1 MTNQSNND
9 SNAIEY
15 LSVKKLFDGDNRY
28 VIPIYQRN
36 YAWDIEEVVQLIDDI
51 KKYDGNN
58 YYLGALMVK
67 KRADNAFE
75 VIDGQQRLTT
85 LFLILSVLNHSFKS
99 NLSFE
104 HRQNSS
110 DELNIIKQQSELTSD
125 SQIAKVYSYLI
136 KNKDSLFII
145 KDGKANDYWQ
155 AIWKN
160 VQIMQVELPNNAD
173 LNQYFERMNNRG
185 EQLEQHE
192 VIKAKLMSELKDG
205 NYRAIFSAIWNACSD
220 MSRYAVSSF
229 EPKLRDALF
238 FPNDKI
244 DESGKKI
251 DVGEYFAFYQL
262 DEFDKL
268 RDKYK
273 TVYSEKTDDKSKENQ
288 ESIELSSTVP
298 TKHTPTL
305 KNILQKKKI
314 IFSSD
319 DNQKGDGERFTS
331 IIDFSNFLAQVLYLF
346 LKDIKKD
353 IKDGG
358 IDKDDRV
365 YRLDEKN
372 LIQQFEK
379 SGLFGD
385 VAGIKAFA
393 VHFLNVRVLFDRH
406 VIKHDG
412 YDDKNDWYVYQFKK
426 SGKNN
431 DYTNVFENT
440 NEDRQIKLLQT
451 MFHYS
456 FPARNYKYWL
466 FAYLKWLNDES
477 RKKLEKHKADGCAF
491 KLPANEHIKFLEQL
505 CDKFYFN
512 RFYQN
517 DFSKEYFDIIY
528 NQEVLV
534 LNLSHDDK
542 RCAFLNTGTAVENF
556 IFNRLDY
563 ILWRKQGRWCWRN
576 DENFKTGVDLSKFLK
591 EFKFTSRNSVEHYY
605 PQNPINGE
613 KLSDNDDENGK
624 ILNNFGN
631 LCLINHSQNSSLN
644 NRMPDEKKSGYKD
657 NVARHQSVSIKQ
669 LLMFTYKAWDKN
681 TIQEHGEKM
690 IQLLNEKIST

>member
-1 MTNQSNND
+1 MTNQINND
-9 SNAIEY
+9 SNAIES
-15 LSVKKLFDGDNRY
+15 LSVKKLFDGDNGY
-28 VIPIYQRN
+28 IIPIYQRN
-36 YAWDIEEVVQLIDDI
+36 YAWDIEEVNQLINDI
-51 KKYDGNN
+51 KKHDGDN
-58 YYLGALMVK
+58 YYLGALTVK

-85 LFLILSVLNHSFKS
+85 LFLILSVLNHPFKL

-110 DELNIIKQQSELTSD
+110 DELNIIKKQGSFKDDNQ
-125 SQIAKVYSYLI
+125 SQIVKVYDYLI

-160 VQIMQVELPNNAD
+160 VQIMQVELPDNAD

-192 VIKAKLMSELKDG
+192 VIKAKLMSELKDD
-205 NYRAIFSAIWNACSD
+205 NDRAVFSAIWNACSD

-238 FPNDKI
+238 FPNDKK
-244 DESGKKI
+244 DESGKKL
-251 DVGEYFAFYQL
+251 DGGEYFSFYQL

-268 RDKYK
+268 LGKYK
-273 TVYSEKTDDKSKENQ
+273 TDETSQEIIESVSAISAEN
-288 ESIELSSTVP
+288 I
-298 TKHTPTL
+298 PTL
-305 KNILQKKKI
+305 NNILQGKAV
-314 IFSSD
+314 FSDSD
-319 DNQKGDGERFTS
+319 GNQKGDGERFTS
-331 IIDFSNFLAQVLYLF
+331 IIDFPNFLAQVLYLF
-346 LKDIKKD
+346 LKDR
-353 IKDGG
+353 KDGD

-393 VHFLNVRVLFDRH
+393 VHLLNVRVLFDRH
-406 VIKHDG
+406 MIKHDG
-412 YDDKNDWYVYQFKK
+412 YDNKNDWYIYQFKK

-456 FPARNYKYWL
+456 FPSRNYKYWL
-466 FAYLKWLNDES
+466 FAYLKWLNNES
-477 RKKLEKHKADGCAF
+477 KDKLKDCQDKGCAVVLDAG
-491 KLPANEHIKFLEQL
+491 KHIEFLENL

-512 RFYQN
+512 RFYN
-517 DFSKEYFDIIY
+517 DGKGDDYFDIIY
-528 NQEVLV
+528 KTVDEQTSVSNC
-534 LNLSHDDK
+534 D
-542 RCAFLNTGTAVENF
+542 FLHQGTDVENF

-563 ILWRKQGRWCWRN
+563 ILWKKQAKWCWRN

-591 EFKFTSRNSVEHYY
+591 DFKFTSRNSVEHYY
-605 PQNPINGE
+605 PQNPINGK

-624 ILNNFGN
+624 IINSFGN

-657 NVARHQSVSIKQ
+657 NVGRHQSVSIKQ
-669 LLMFTYKAWDKN
+669 MLMMTYKDWNEGSIK
-681 TIQEHGEKM
+681 EHGEQM
-690 IQLLNEKIST
+690 IRLLNQPISKIDAAQSDA

>member
-9 SNAIEY
+9 NNAIEY

-36 YAWDIEEVVQLIDDI
+36 YAWDIEEVVQLINDI
-51 KKYDGNN
+51 KNHDGNN
-58 YYLGALMVK
+58 YYLGALTVK
-67 KRADNAFE
+67 KRADNDFE

-85 LFLILSVLNHSFKS
+85 LFLILSVLGENF
-99 NLSFE
+99 NLNLAFE

-110 DELNIIKQQSELTSD
+110 DELNNIIEKQGELTSE
-125 SQIAKVYSYLI
+125 SQIAKVYNYLI
-136 KNKDSLFII
+136 KNKDSLFDI
-145 KDGKANDYWQ
+145 KDWQ
-155 AIWKN
+155 VNWEN
-160 VQIMQVELPNNAD
+160 VQIMQVELPDNAD

-192 VIKAKLMSELKDG
+192 VIKAKLMSKLDVDD
-205 NYRAIFSAIWNACSD
+205 RAIFSAIWNACSD

-262 DEFDKL
+262 DKFNKL

-273 TVYSEKTDDKSKENQ
+273 TVYFKKTDDKSKENQ
-288 ESIELSSTVP
+288 ESIESSSTVS
-298 TKHTPTL
+298 TENMPTL
-305 KNILQKKKI
+305 ENILQKKKI

-331 IIDFSNFLAQVLYLF
+331 IIDFPNFLSQVLYLF
-346 LKDIKKD
+346 LKD

-393 VHFLNVRVLFDRH
+393 VHLLNVRVLFDRH

-412 YDDKNDWYVYQFKK
+412 RESKDDWRIYTYQWLKKDKKNDFRNTFDK
-426 SGKNN
+426 
-431 DYTNVFENT
+431 ENSK
-440 NEDRQIKLLQT
+440 IIMLQT

-477 RKKLEKHKADGCAF
+477 RKKLEKHEANGCAF
-491 KLPANEHIKFLEQL
+491 KLPANEHIKFLEEL

-512 RFYQN
+512 RFYN
-517 DFSKEYFDIIY
+517 YASDKSSKGDDYFDIIY
-528 NQEVLV
+528 RSGDEWKPVKNC
-534 LNLSHDDK
+534 D
-542 RCAFLNTGTAVENF
+542 FLHQGTAVENF

-563 ILWRKQGRWCWRN
+563 ILWKKQAKWCWRN

-669 LLMFTYKAWDKN
+669 LLMFTHKAWDKN

>member
-36 YAWDIEEVVQLIDDI
+36 YAWDIEEVVQLINDI
-51 KKYDGNN
+51 KNHDGNN
-58 YYLGALMVK
+58 YYLGALTVK

-85 LFLILSVLNHSFKS
+85 LFLILSVLGEKFNLNLTFK
-99 NLSFE
+99 
-104 HRQNSS
+104 HRQTSS
-110 DELNIIKQQSELTSD
+110 DELNIIKQQGELTGD
-125 SQIAKVYSYLI
+125 SQIAKVYNYLI

-145 KDGKANDYWQ
+145 KDGNADDYWQ

-192 VIKAKLMSELKDG
+192 IIKAKLMSELKDD
-205 NYRAIFSAIWNACSD
+205 NDRAIFSAIWNACSD

-229 EPKLRDALF
+229 SADERKELF
-238 FPNDKI
+238 QDK
-244 DESGKKI
+244 
-251 DVGEYFAFYQL
+251 GEYFWLYENFDNLKENFQKSKKKVKKDKVQ
-262 DEFDKL
+262 DENS
-268 RDKYK
+268 YP
-273 TVYSEKTDDKSKENQ
+273 SELGEILSTNFTLIKNDKSNQ
-288 ESIELSSTVP
+288 
-298 TKHTPTL
+298 
-305 KNILQKKKI
+305 
-314 IFSSD
+314 
-319 DNQKGDGERFTS
+319 DNQYERFTS
-331 IIDFSNFLAQVLYLF
+331 IIDFPNFLAQVLYLF
-346 LKDIKKD
+346 LKDI
-353 IKDGG
+353 
-358 IDKDDRV
+358 KDDRV

-385 VAGIKAFA
+385 VADIKAFA
-393 VHFLNVRVLFDRH
+393 VHLLNVRVLFDRH

-456 FPARNYKYWL
+456 FPAKNYKYWL

-477 RKKLEKHKADGCAF
+477 RKKLEKHEADGCAF
-491 KLPANEHIKFLEQL
+491 KLPANEHIKFLEEL

-512 RFYQN
+512 RFYN
-517 DFSKEYFDIIY
+517 YTSDKSSKGDDYFDIIY
-528 NQEVLV
+528 RSGDEWKPVKNC
-534 LNLSHDDK
+534 D
-542 RCAFLNTGTAVENF
+542 FLHQGTAVENF

-563 ILWRKQGRWCWRN
+563 ILWKKQAKWCWRN

-631 LCLINHSQNSSLN
+631 LCLINHSQNSSLS

>member
-1 MTNQSNND
+1 MTNQINND
-9 SNAIEY
+9 SNDKNALEP
-15 LSVKKLFDGDNRY
+15 LSVKKLFDGNNHY
-28 VIPIYQRN
+28 IIPIYQRN
-36 YAWDIEEVVQLIDDI
+36 YAWDIEEVVQLINDI
-51 KKYDGNN
+51 KNHDGNN
-58 YYLGALMVK
+58 YYLGALTVN
-67 KRADNAFE
+67 KRADNDFE

-85 LFLILSVLNHSFKS
+85 LFLILSVLNHSFKL

-110 DELNIIKQQSELTSD
+110 DELKIIKQQSELNSD

-145 KDGKANDYWQ
+145 KDEKANDYWQ

-160 VQIMQVELPNNAD
+160 VQIMQVELPDNAD

-205 NYRAIFSAIWNACSD
+205 NDRAFFSAIWNACSD

-229 EPKLRDALF
+229 EPKLRDTLF

-244 DESGKKI
+244 DE
-251 DVGEYFAFYQL
+251 GEYFAFYQL

-273 TVYSEKTDDKSKENQ
+273 TVYSKKTDDKSKENQ
-288 ESIELSSTVP
+288 ESIESSGTVS
-298 TKHTPTL
+298 TENMPTL
-305 KNILQKKKI
+305 ENILQKKKI

-331 IIDFSNFLAQVLYLF
+331 IIDFPNLLVQVLYLF
-346 LKDIKKD
+346 LKDKNCINAD
-353 IKDGG
+353 IH
-358 IDKDDRV
+358 
-365 YRLDEKN
+365 RLDAGN
-372 LIQQFEK
+372 LNTQFEK
-379 SGLFGD
+379 SGLYDNQNEIRKFT
-385 VAGIKAFA
+385 
-393 VHFLNVRVLFDRH
+393 VHLLNIRLLFDRY

-412 YDDKNDWYVYQFKK
+412 HESKDDWCIYTYQWLKKDKKNDFR
-426 SGKNN
+426 N
-431 DYTNVFENT
+431 TFAEENAK
-440 NEDRQIKLLQT
+440 IIMLQT

-477 RKKLEKHKADGCAF
+477 RKKLEKHEVDGCAF
-491 KLPANEHIKFLEQL
+491 KLPANEYIKFLEQL

-512 RFYQN
+512 RFYN
-517 DFSKEYFDIIY
+517 YTSDKSSKGDDYFDIIY
-528 NQEVLV
+528 RSGDEWKPVKNC
-534 LNLSHDDK
+534 D
-542 RCAFLNTGTAVENF
+542 FLHQGTAVENF

-563 ILWRKQGRWCWRN
+563 ILWKKQAKWCWRN

>member
-1 MTNQSNND
+1 MT
-9 SNAIEY
+9 
-15 LSVKKLFDGDNRY
+15 
-28 VIPIYQRN
+28 
-36 YAWDIEEVVQLIDDI
+36 
-51 KKYDGNN
+51 
-58 YYLGALMVK
+58 VK

-85 LFLILSVLNHSFKS
+85 LFLILSVLGEDF
-99 NLSFE
+99 NLNLAFE

-110 DELNIIKQQSELTSD
+110 DELNIIKQQSELNGD
-125 SQIAKVYSYLI
+125 SQIAKVYNYLI

-160 VQIMQVELPNNAD
+160 VQIMQVELPSNAD

-205 NYRAIFSAIWNACSD
+205 NGRAVFSAIWNACSD
-220 MSRYAVSSF
+220 MSRHAVSSF
-229 EPKLRDALF
+229 SADERHELF
-238 FPNDKI
+238 QDK
-244 DESGKKI
+244 
-251 DVGEYFAFYQL
+251 GEYFWLYENFDNLKKNFQKTKNSDDENKISKHNEESKKLSDIL
-262 DEFDKL
+262 DEQFSL
-268 RDKYK
+268 P
-273 TVYSEKTDDKSKENQ
+273 KS
-288 ESIELSSTVP
+288 
-298 TKHTPTL
+298 L
-305 KNILQKKKI
+305 KSNK
-314 IFSSD
+314 
-319 DNQKGDGERFTS
+319 DNQYERFTS
-331 IIDFSNFLAQVLYLF
+331 IIDFPNFLAQVLYLF
-346 LKDIKKD
+346 LKDIK
-353 IKDGG
+353 DGD

-385 VAGIKAFA
+385 VAGIKAFS
-393 VHFLNVRVLFDRH
+393 VHLLNVRVLFDRH

-412 YDDKNDWYVYQFKK
+412 YDNKNDWYVYQFKK

-456 FPARNYKYWL
+456 FPAKNYKYWL

-477 RKKLEKHKADGCAF
+477 RKKLEKHEADGCVF

-512 RFYQN
+512 RFYN
-517 DFSKEYFDIIY
+517 DGKGDDYFDIIY
-528 NQEVLV
+528 QKVNERTSVS
-534 LNLSHDDK
+534 NCD
-542 RCAFLNTGTAVENF
+542 FLHQGTAVENF

-563 ILWRKQGRWCWRN
+563 ILWKKQAKWCWRN

-605 PQNPINGE
+605 SQNPVNGK

-631 LCLINHSQNSSLN
+631 LCLINHSQNSSLS

>member
-1 MTNQSNND
+1 MKNH
-9 SNAIEY
+9 
-15 LSVKKLFDGDNRY
+15 
-28 VIPIYQRN
+28 
-36 YAWDIEEVVQLIDDI
+36 
-51 KKYDGNN
+51 DGNN
-58 YYLGALMVK
+58 YYLGALTVK
-67 KRADNAFE
+67 KRADNDFE

-85 LFLILSVLNHSFKS
+85 LFLILSVLNHSFES

-110 DELNIIKQQSELTSD
+110 DELNIIKQQSELNSD

-136 KNKDSLFII
+136 KNKDSLFDI
-145 KDGKANDYWQ
+145 KDGNADDYWQ

-160 VQIMQVELPNNAD
+160 VQIMQVELPDNAD

-192 VIKAKLMSELKDG
+192 VIKAKLMSKLDIDD
-205 NYRAIFSAIWNACSD
+205 RAVFSAIWNACSD

-251 DVGEYFAFYQL
+251 DEGEYFAFYQL

-273 TVYSEKTDDKSKENQ
+273 TVYSKKTDDKSQENQ
-288 ESIELSSTVP
+288 ESIESSGTVS
-298 TKHTPTL
+298 TENMPTL
-305 KNILQKKKI
+305 ENILQKKKI
-314 IFSSD
+314 IFNSD

-331 IIDFSNFLAQVLYLF
+331 IIDFPNFLAQVLYLF
-346 LKDIKKD
+346 LKDKHCINADIHRLDAGNLNKQFDEAGLYGNEDRIKKF
-353 IKDGG
+353 G
-358 IDKDDRV
+358 V
-365 YRLDEKN
+365 HLLNTRL
-372 LIQQFEK
+372 
-379 SGLFGD
+379 
-385 VAGIKAFA
+385 
-393 VHFLNVRVLFDRH
+393 LFDRY

-412 YDDKNDWYVYQFKK
+412 HESKDDWCIYTYQWLKKDKKNDFRNTFDK
-426 SGKNN
+426 
-431 DYTNVFENT
+431 ENSK
-440 NEDRQIKLLQT
+440 IIMLQT

-477 RKKLEKHKADGCAF
+477 RKKLEKHEADGCAF

-631 LCLINHSQNSSLN
+631 LCLINHSQNSSLS

-669 LLMFTYKAWDKN
+669 LLMFTYKVWDKN

>member
-36 YAWDIEEVVQLIDDI
+36 YAWDIEEVNQLINDI
-51 KKYDGNN
+51 KNHDGNN
-58 YYLGALMVK
+58 YYLGALTVK

-110 DELNIIKQQSELTSD
+110 DELNIIKQQSELNSD

-136 KNKDSLFII
+136 KNKDSLFDI
-145 KDGKANDYWQ
+145 KDGNADDYWQ
-155 AIWKN
+155 TIWKN
-160 VQIMQVELPNNAD
+160 VQIMQVELPDNAD

-205 NYRAIFSAIWNACSD
+205 NDRAVFSAIWNACSD
-220 MSRYAVSSF
+220 MSRHAVSSF
-229 EPKLRDALF
+229 SANERKELF
-238 FPNDKI
+238 QDK
-244 DESGKKI
+244 D
-251 DVGEYFAFYQL
+251 EYFWLYENFNNLKENFPKTKNSDDENKIGKHNEESKKLSDIL
-262 DEFDKL
+262 DEQFSLPKNL
-268 RDKYK
+268 
-273 TVYSEKTDDKSKENQ
+273 KSNK
-288 ESIELSSTVP
+288 
-298 TKHTPTL
+298 
-305 KNILQKKKI
+305 
-314 IFSSD
+314 
-319 DNQKGDGERFTS
+319 DNQYERFTS
-331 IIDFSNFLAQVLYLF
+331 IIDFPNLLVQVLYLF
-346 LKDIKKD
+346 LKDKNCINAD
-353 IKDGG
+353 IH
-358 IDKDDRV
+358 
-365 YRLDEKN
+365 RLDAGN
-372 LIQQFEK
+372 LNTQFEK
-379 SGLFGD
+379 SGLYDNQNEIRKFT
-385 VAGIKAFA
+385 
-393 VHFLNVRVLFDRH
+393 VHLLNIRLLFDRY

-412 YDDKNDWYVYQFKK
+412 HESKDDWCIYTYQWLKKDKKNDFR
-426 SGKNN
+426 N
-431 DYTNVFENT
+431 TFAEENAK
-440 NEDRQIKLLQT
+440 IIMLQT

-477 RKKLEKHKADGCAF
+477 RKKLEKHEVDGCAF
-491 KLPANEHIKFLEQL
+491 KLPANEYIKFLEQL

>member
-1 MTNQSNND
+1 MSKQPNND
-9 SNAIEY
+9 SNDKNAPKS
-15 LSVKKLFDGDNRY
+15 LPVKEFFDGDNRY
-28 VIPIYQRN
+28 IIPIYQRN
-36 YAWDIEEVVQLIDDI
+36 YAWDIEEVNQLLDDI
-51 KKYDGNN
+51 KKRDGDN
-58 YYLGALMVK
+58 YYLGALTVK

-85 LFLILSVLNHSFKS
+85 LFLILSVLGEDFNL

-104 HRQNSS
+104 HRQTSS
-110 DELNIIKQQSELTSD
+110 DELNIIKQQGELTGD
-125 SQIAKVYSYLI
+125 SQIAKVYNYLI
-136 KNKDSLFII
+136 KNKDSLFDI
-145 KDGKANDYWQ
+145 KDWQ
-155 AIWKN
+155 ANWEN

-192 VIKAKLMSELKDG
+192 VIKAKLMSELKDDD
-205 NYRAIFSAIWNACSD
+205 RAVFSAVWNACSD

-244 DESGKKI
+244 DESGKKF
-251 DVGEYFAFYQL
+251 DEGEYFWLYENFDNLKKNFQKSKNNDDENKISKHNEESKKLSDIL
-262 DEFDKL
+262 DEQFSL
-268 RDKYK
+268 P
-273 TVYSEKTDDKSKENQ
+273 ENSK
-288 ESIELSSTVP
+288 V
-298 TKHTPTL
+298 TK
-305 KNILQKKKI
+305 
-314 IFSSD
+314 
-319 DNQKGDGERFTS
+319 DNQYERFTS
-331 IIDFSNFLAQVLYLF
+331 IIDFPNFLAQVLYLF
-346 LKDIKKD
+346 LKDIK
-353 IKDGG
+353 DGD

-372 LIQQFEK
+372 LIEQFEK
-379 SGLFGD
+379 SGLFVD

-393 VHFLNVRVLFDRH
+393 VYLLNIRLLFDRY
-406 VIKHDG
+406 VIKHYG
-412 YDDKNDWYVYQFKK
+412 LESKDDWCIYTYKWTGKSNDFKNTFAEEKAK
-426 SGKNN
+426 
-431 DYTNVFENT
+431 
-440 NEDRQIKLLQT
+440 IIMLQT

-456 FPARNYKYWL
+456 FPTKNYKYWL
-466 FAYLKWLNDES
+466 FAYLKWLNKAVILSPDE
-477 RKKLEKHKADGCAF
+477 
-491 KLPANEHIKFLEQL
+491 NIKFLEKL

-512 RFYQN
+512 RFYN
-517 DFSKEYFDIIY
+517 DGKGDEYFDLIY
-528 NQEVLV
+528 KDEIKEISNC
-534 LNLSHDDK
+534 D
-542 RCAFLNTGTAVENF
+542 FLNKGTAVENF

-576 DENFKTGVDLSKFLK
+576 DENFKTGVDLSRFLK

-605 PQNPINGE
+605 PQNPVNGK

-624 ILNNFGN
+624 IIDGFGN

-669 LLMFTYKAWDKN
+669 MLMFTYKEWDKN

-690 IQLLNEKIST
+690 IRLLNEKIST

>member
-36 YAWDIEEVVQLIDDI
+36 YAWDIEEVNQLINDI
-51 KKYDGNN
+51 KNHDGNN
-58 YYLGALMVK
+58 YYLGALTVK

-110 DELNIIKQQSELTSD
+110 DELNIIKQQSELNSD

-136 KNKDSLFII
+136 KNKDSLFDI
-145 KDGKANDYWQ
+145 KDGNADDYWQ
-155 AIWKN
+155 TIWKN

-192 VIKAKLMSELKDG
+192 IIKAKLMSELKDD
-205 NYRAIFSAIWNACSD
+205 NDRAIFSAIWNSCSD

-244 DESGKKI
+244 DESGKKS
-251 DVGEYFAFYQL
+251 DEGEYFSFYQL
-262 DEFDKL
+262 DEFNKL

-273 TVYSEKTDDKSKENQ
+273 TVYSKKTDDKSKENQ
-288 ESIELSSTVP
+288 ESIESSGTVS
-298 TKHTPTL
+298 TENMPTL
-305 KNILQKKKI
+305 ENILQKKKI

-331 IIDFSNFLAQVLYLF
+331 IIDFPNLLVQVLYLF
-346 LKDIKKD
+346 LKDKNCINAD
-353 IKDGG
+353 IH
-358 IDKDDRV
+358 
-365 YRLDEKN
+365 RLDAGN
-372 LIQQFEK
+372 LNTQFEK
-379 SGLFGD
+379 SGLYDNQNEIRKFT
-385 VAGIKAFA
+385 
-393 VHFLNVRVLFDRH
+393 VHLLNIRLLFDRY

-412 YDDKNDWYVYQFKK
+412 HESKDDWCIYTYQWLKKDKKNDFR
-426 SGKNN
+426 N
-431 DYTNVFENT
+431 TFAEENAK
-440 NEDRQIKLLQT
+440 IIMLQT

-477 RKKLEKHKADGCAF
+477 RKKLEKHEVDGCAF
-491 KLPANEHIKFLEQL
+491 KLPANEYIKFLEQL

>member
-9 SNAIEY
+9 NNAIEY
-15 LSVKKLFDGDNRY
+15 LSVKKLFDGNNHY
-28 VIPIYQRN
+28 IIPIYQRN
-36 YAWDIEEVVQLIDDI
+36 YAWDIEEVVQLINDI
-51 KKYDGNN
+51 KNHDGNN
-58 YYLGALMVK
+58 YYLGALTVK
-67 KRADNAFE
+67 KRADNDFE

-85 LFLILSVLNHSFKS
+85 LFLILSVLGENF
-99 NLSFE
+99 NLNLAFE

-110 DELNIIKQQSELTSD
+110 DELNNIIEKQGELTSE
-125 SQIAKVYSYLI
+125 SQIAKVYNYLI
-136 KNKDSLFII
+136 KNKDSLFDI
-145 KDGKANDYWQ
+145 KDWQ
-155 AIWKN
+155 VNWEN
-160 VQIMQVELPNNAD
+160 VQIMQVELPDNAD

-192 VIKAKLMSELKDG
+192 VIKAKLMSKLDVDD
-205 NYRAIFSAIWNACSD
+205 RAIFSAIWNACSD

-262 DEFDKL
+262 DKFNKL

-273 TVYSEKTDDKSKENQ
+273 TVYFKKTDDKSKENQ
-288 ESIELSSTVP
+288 ESIESSSTVP
-298 TKHTPTL
+298 TENMPTL
-305 KNILQKKKI
+305 ENILQKKKI

-331 IIDFSNFLAQVLYLF
+331 IIDFPNFLVQVLYLF
-346 LKDIKKD
+346 LKDKNCINAD
-353 IKDGG
+353 IH
-358 IDKDDRV
+358 
-365 YRLDEKN
+365 RLDAGN
-372 LIQQFEK
+372 LNTQFEK
-379 SGLFGD
+379 SGLYD
-385 VAGIKAFA
+385 NQNEIRKFA
-393 VHFLNVRVLFDRH
+393 VHLLNIRLLFDRY

-431 DYTNVFENT
+431 EYTNVFENT

-456 FPARNYKYWL
+456 FPAKNYKYWL
-466 FAYLKWLNDES
+466 FAYLKQLNNKSKEGL
-477 RKKLEKHKADGCAF
+477 KGCQGKGCAVV
-491 KLPANEHIKFLEQL
+491 LSADDNIKFLEKL

-512 RFYQN
+512 RFYN
-517 DFSKEYFDIIY
+517 DGKGDDYFDIIY
-528 NQEVLV
+528 QKVNERTSIS
-534 LNLSHDDK
+534 NCD
-542 RCAFLNTGTAVENF
+542 FLHQGTAVENF

-657 NVARHQSVSIKQ
+657 NVGRHQSVSIKQ

>member
-9 SNAIEY
+9 NNAIEY
-15 LSVKKLFDGDNRY
+15 LSVKKLFDGNNHY
-28 VIPIYQRN
+28 IIPIYQRN
-36 YAWDIEEVVQLIDDI
+36 YAWDIEEVVQLINDI
-51 KKYDGNN
+51 KNHDGNN
-58 YYLGALMVK
+58 YYLGALTVK

-85 LFLILSVLNHSFKS
+85 LFLILSVLGENFNLNLAFK
-99 NLSFE
+99 
-104 HRQNSS
+104 HRQTSS
-110 DELNIIKQQSELTSD
+110 DELNNIIEKQGELTSE
-125 SQIAKVYSYLI
+125 SQIAKVYNYLI
-136 KNKDSLFII
+136 KNKDSLFDI
-145 KDGKANDYWQ
+145 KDWQ
-155 AIWKN
+155 VNWEN
-160 VQIMQVELPNNAD
+160 VQIMQVELPDNAD

-192 VIKAKLMSELKDG
+192 VIKAKLMSKLDVDD
-205 NYRAIFSAIWNACSD
+205 RAIFSAIWNACSD

-244 DESGKKI
+244 DESGKKS
-251 DVGEYFAFYQL
+251 DEGEYFSFYQL
-262 DEFDKL
+262 DKFNKL

-273 TVYSEKTDDKSKENQ
+273 TVYSKKTDDKSKENQ
-288 ESIELSSTVP
+288 ESIESSGTVS
-298 TKHTPTL
+298 TENMPTL
-305 KNILQKKKI
+305 ENILQKKKI

-331 IIDFSNFLAQVLYLF
+331 IIDFPNLLVQVLYLF
-346 LKDIKKD
+346 LKDKNCINAD
-353 IKDGG
+353 IH
-358 IDKDDRV
+358 
-365 YRLDEKN
+365 RLDAGN
-372 LIQQFEK
+372 LNTQFEK
-379 SGLFGD
+379 SGLYDNQNEIRKFT
-385 VAGIKAFA
+385 
-393 VHFLNVRVLFDRH
+393 VHLLNIRLLFDRY

-412 YDDKNDWYVYQFKK
+412 HESKDDWCIYTYQWLKKDKKNDFR
-426 SGKNN
+426 N
-431 DYTNVFENT
+431 TFAEENAK
-440 NEDRQIKLLQT
+440 IIMLQT

-477 RKKLEKHKADGCAF
+477 RKKLEKHEVDGCAF
-491 KLPANEHIKFLEQL
+491 KLPANEYIKFLEQL

-542 RCAFLNTGTAVENF
+542 RCAFLNTGMAVENF

-669 LLMFTYKAWDKN
+669 LLMFAYKAWDKN

>member
-9 SNAIEY
+9 SNAIES

-28 VIPIYQRN
+28 IIPIYQRN
-36 YAWDIEEVVQLIDDI
+36 YAWDIEEVNQLLDDI
-51 KKYDGNN
+51 KKHDGDN
-58 YYLGALMVK
+58 YYLGALTVK

-85 LFLILSVLNHSFKS
+85 LFLILSVLGEDL
-99 NLSFE
+99 NLNLAFE

-110 DELNIIKQQSELTSD
+110 DELNIIKKQGSFKDDNQ
-125 SQIAKVYSYLI
+125 SQIVKVYDYLI
-136 KNKDSLFII
+136 KNKDGLFDI
-145 KDGKANDYWQ
+145 KDWQ
-155 AIWKN
+155 ANWGN

-205 NYRAIFSAIWNACSD
+205 NDRAVFSTIWNACSD

-244 DESGKKI
+244 DESGKKL
-251 DVGEYFAFYQL
+251 DRGEYFSFYQL

-268 RDKYK
+268 LGKYK
-273 TVYSEKTDDKSKENQ
+273 TDETSQEIIESVSAISAEN
-288 ESIELSSTVP
+288 I
-298 TKHTPTL
+298 PTL
-305 KNILQKKKI
+305 NNILQGQTV
-314 IFSSD
+314 FSDSNG
-319 DNQKGDGERFTS
+319 NQKGGRERFTS
-331 IIDFSNFLAQVLYLF
+331 IIDFPNFLAQVLYLYTYPE
-346 LKDIKKD
+346 KW
-353 IKDGG
+353 DGVG
-358 IDKDDRV
+358 EKV
-365 YRLDEKN
+365 YRLDASN
-372 LIQQFEK
+372 LNKQFEK

-393 VHFLNVRVLFDRH
+393 VHLLNVRVLFDRH

-412 YDDKNDWYVYQFKK
+412 LESKDDWRIYTYKWDEKSNDFRNTF
-426 SGKNN
+426 GK
-431 DYTNVFENT
+431 ENT
-440 NEDRQIKLLQT
+440 KIIMLQT

-456 FPARNYKYWL
+456 FPAKNYKYWL

-477 RKKLEKHKADGCAF
+477 RKKLKKHEANGCAF
-491 KLPANEHIKFLEQL
+491 KLPTNEHIKFLEEL

-512 RFYQN
+512 RFYN
-517 DFSKEYFDIIY
+517 YASDKSSRGDDYFDIIY
-528 NQEVLV
+528 RSGDELKPVKNC
-534 LNLSHDDK
+534 D
-542 RCAFLNTGTAVENF
+542 FLHQGTAVENF

-563 ILWRKQGRWCWRN
+563 ILWKKQ
-576 DENFKTGVDLSKFLK
+576 DEPNELKMGDDEDFKKKVGSFIK
-591 EFKFTSRNSVEHYY
+591 EGFKFTARNSVEHYY
-605 PQNPINGE
+605 PQNPINGK

-624 ILNNFGN
+624 IINSFGN

-657 NVARHQSVSIKQ
+657 NVGRHQSVSIKQ
-669 LLMFTYKAWDKN
+669 MLMMTYKDWNKDAI
-681 TIQEHGEKM
+681 IQHGEQM
-690 IQLLNEKIST
+690 IGLLNQPISKIDATQSDT